1 MKDLL
6 DKFRKIP
13 NATEKDK
20 VENEKEIARLKSLH
34 QKGLDYSTS
43 LVKKESHFAGNEAA
57 AQVYLEVYDE
67 VLEWKEDTKK
77 MKEISKAIRS
87 KLKVEEYM
95 VVMKFRKNFA
105 EEFGEPNIDKLVHA
119 MDEDDGV
126 DNSHIDL
133 AKKIEEL
140 GAWGDTKECLD
151 KIAETDTKNLHELL
165 KKGEKTPEGF
175 EDMIREILM
184 ALGQQASARKTPA
197 ELVAVLVDI
206 DRKRFEELIAK
217 EKAKREECQQ
227 EYTNAKAANI
237 ETGLAVDNFVASV
250 KNRKELLEEIAAS
263 IASLQQKMSL
273 NAPAHLDLLAQRKDF
288 LLSFNQM
295 FFDGV
300 QMPEEKDLE
309 GLYDKVGRLMTAGAL
324 QTPETLANSLIM
336 KKEAKTMTLPDGILQ
351 MMVMDHMLAK
361 PIKAAINSGSAEMTQ
376 DLVHAFFQ
384 PFGIKIVVQSA
395 EITKSG
401 FLSSAEVTSKL
412 GEIEVLS
419 SDVSASS
426 GEEEEQQEEP
436 TQSILSALF
445 LDDTSSF

>member
-1 MKDLL
+1 
-6 DKFRKIP
+6 
-13 NATEKDK
+13 
-20 VENEKEIARLKSLH
+20 
-34 QKGLDYSTS
+34 
-43 LVKKESHFAGNEAA
+43 
-57 AQVYLEVYDE
+57 
-67 VLEWKEDTKK
+67 
-77 MKEISKAIRS
+77 
-87 KLKVEEYM
+87 
-95 VVMKFRKNFA
+95 
-105 EEFGEPNIDKLVHA
+105 

-263 IASLQQKMSL
+263 IANLQQKMSL
-273 NAPAHLDLLAQRKDF
+273 NAPATISAP
-288 LLSFNQM
+288 
-295 FFDGV
+295 GV
-300 QMPEEKDLE
+300 C
-309 GLYDKVGRLMTAGAL
+309 
-324 QTPETLANSLIM
+324 
-336 KKEAKTMTLPDGILQ
+336 AKI
-351 MMVMDHMLAK
+351 
-361 PIKAAINSGSAEMTQ
+361 
-376 DLVHAFFQ
+376 
-384 PFGIKIVVQSA
+384 
-395 EITKSG
+395 
-401 FLSSAEVTSKL
+401 
-412 GEIEVLS
+412 
-419 SDVSASS
+419 
-426 GEEEEQQEEP
+426 
-436 TQSILSALF
+436 SALDRRGSWMSY
-445 LDDTSSF
+445 LPWEIMGMNPLVN